1 MIKLEVANYCHPCR
15 FFEPEVIG
23 PDVSYSGDD
32 IVYQSDTIVRC
43 ANHSRCETLFEQFEK
58 TNQRGSVW

>member
-23 PDVSYSGDD
+23 PDVGYSGDD
-32 IVYQSDTIVRC
+32 IVYQSDTIIRC
-43 ANHSRCETLFEQFEK
+43 SNHSRCEALFEQFEK
-58 TNQRGSVW
+58 TNQRSGIW